1 MTPAPTASAAA
12 PRGPLRFS
20 TDAVRPAHR
29 LSFWKDAI
37 CTAFVRLE
45 LDCDSRRPFHAA
57 LTARS
62 MPRFD
67 CISVSGSA
75 QEVRRSA
82 RLVGEDLADS
92 LILMRQLRGSCVAI
106 QGENV
111 LPLPE
116 GGIVLLDSRR
126 PYSLSFPGEF
136 VQTVIKLPA
145 SAMEQRL
152 GRGAVCSGRALPT
165 ACATSRL
172 AGLAIDELAR
182 ETRESVALPLSTI
195 AFDLLAL
202 ALAQSLPAMA
212 SPPPRMAAMRVAWAK
227 AHALDNLRDAALD
240 PEAVAA
246 RQGVSLRLLQRHFAA
261 QGESLA
267 TFILEQRLQRCRDA
281 LQDPAQARRT
291 ITDIALSWG
300 FGDSARFSRAF
311 RQRFGRAPSDGRA
324 TAPH

>member
-1 MTPAPTASAAA
+1 MTPASSAPVAAA
-12 PRGPLRFS
+12 RGPLRFS

-45 LDCDSRRPFHAA
+45 LECDSRRPFHAA

-75 QEVRRSA
+75 QNVRRSE

-92 LILMRQLRGSCVAI
+92 LILMHQLRGSCVAT
-106 QGENV
+106 QGESV
-111 LPLPE
+111 LSLPE

-126 PYSLSFPGEF
+126 PYSLSFPGDF

-152 GRGAVCSGRALPT
+152 GRGAVCSGRALPS
-165 ACATSRL
+165 ACPTSRL
-172 AGLAIDELAR
+172 ASLAIDELAR
-182 ETRESVALPLSTI
+182 ETRESVALPLSAI

-202 ALAQSLPAMA
+202 ALSQSMPATL
-212 SPPPRMAAMRVAWAK
+212 SPPRMAAMRVAWAK
-227 AHALDNLRDAALD
+227 AHVLDNLRDVTLE
-240 PEAVAA
+240 PLGVAA
-246 RQGVSLRLLQRHFAA
+246 RQGISLRLLQRHFAG

-267 TFILEQRLQRCRDA
+267 AFILEQRLQRCRDA
-281 LQDPAQARRT
+281 LGDPAQARRT

-300 FGDSARFSRAF
+300 FGDSARFSRAY
-311 RQRFGRAPSDGRA
+311 RQRFGHAPSDGRA

>member
-1 MTPAPTASAAA
+1 MTPAPSALAAA
-12 PRGPLRFS
+12 ARGPLRFT
-20 TDAVRPAHR
+20 TDAVRPTQR

-45 LDCDSRRPFHAA
+45 LECDSRRPFHAA

-75 QEVRRSA
+75 QHVRRSE
-82 RLVGEDLADS
+82 RLVGEDHADS
-92 LILMRQLRGSCVAI
+92 LILMRQLRGTCVAT

-145 SAMEQRL
+145 SAMELRL
-152 GRGAVCSGRALPT
+152 GRGAACSGRVLPS

-182 ETRESVALPLSTI
+182 ETRESVALPLSAI

-202 ALAQSLPAMA
+202 ALAQSLPATA
-212 SPPPRMAAMRVAWAK
+212 SLPRMSAMRVAWAK
-227 AHALDNLRDAALD
+227 AHVLDNLRDATLE
-240 PEAVAA
+240 PLGVAV
-246 RQGVSLRLLQRHFAA
+246 RQGISLRLLQRHFAA

-267 TFILEQRLQRCRDA
+267 AFILAQRLQRCRDA
-281 LQDPAQARRT
+281 LGDPTQARRT

-300 FGDSARFSRAF
+300 FADSARFSRAF
-311 RQRFGRAPSDGRA
+311 RQRFGHAPSEGRA
-324 TAPH
+324 AAPH

>member
-1 MTPAPTASAAA
+1 MTPAPSAPAAA
-12 PRGPLRFS
+12 AREPLRFT
-20 TDAVRPAHR
+20 TDAVRPAQR

-45 LDCDSRRPFHAA
+45 LECDSRRPFHAA

-75 QEVRRSA
+75 QQVRRSE

-92 LILMRQLRGSCVAI
+92 LILMRQLHGSCVAT
-106 QGENV
+106 QGDSV
-111 LPLPE
+111 LSLPE

-126 PYSLSFPGEF
+126 PYSLGFPGDF

-152 GRGAVCSGRALPT
+152 GRDAACSGRTLPSD
-165 ACATSRL
+165 CATSRL

-202 ALAQSLPAMA
+202 ALAQSQRAA
-212 SPPPRMAAMRVAWAK
+212 APPPRMATMRVSWAK
-227 AHALDNLRDAALD
+227 AHVLDNLRDASLD

-267 TFILEQRLQRCRDA
+267 AFILEQRLQRCRDA
-281 LQDPAQARRT
+281 LRDPAQARRT
-291 ITDIALSWG
+291 ITDIAMAWG
-300 FGDSARFSRAF
+300 FGDSGRFSRAF
-311 RQRFGRAPSDGRA
+311 RQHFGHAPSDGRGVA
-324 TAPH
+324 AH

>member
-1 MTPAPTASAAA
+1 MTPTPSAPAAA
-12 PRGPLRFS
+12 AREPLRFS
-20 TDAVRPAHR
+20 TDAVRPTQR

-45 LDCDSRRPFHAA
+45 LECDSRRPFHAA

-75 QEVRRSA
+75 QHVRRSE
-82 RLVGEDLADS
+82 RLVGEDHADS
-92 LILMRQLRGSCVAI
+92 LILMRQLRGTCVAT

-145 SAMEQRL
+145 SAMELRL
-152 GRGAVCSGRALPT
+152 GRGAACSGRVLPS

-182 ETRESVALPLSTI
+182 ETRESVALPLSAI

-202 ALAQSLPAMA
+202 ALAQSLPATA
-212 SPPPRMAAMRVAWAK
+212 SLPRMSAMRVAWAK
-227 AHALDNLRDAALD
+227 AHVLDNLRDATLE
-240 PEAVAA
+240 PLGVAA
-246 RQGVSLRLLQRHFAA
+246 RQGISLRLLQRHFAA

-267 TFILEQRLQRCRDA
+267 AFILAQRLQRCRDA
-281 LQDPAQARRT
+281 LGDPTQARRT

-300 FGDSARFSRAF
+300 FADSARFSRAF
-311 RQRFGRAPSDGRA
+311 RQRFGHAPSEGRA
-324 TAPH
+324 AAPH

>member
-1 MTPAPTASAAA
+1 MTPAPSAPAAA
-12 PRGPLRFS
+12 AREPLRFS
-20 TDAVRPAHR
+20 TDAVRPTQR

-45 LDCDSRRPFHAA
+45 LECDSRRPFHAA

-75 QEVRRSA
+75 QHVRRSE
-82 RLVGEDLADS
+82 RLVGEDHADS
-92 LILMRQLRGSCVAI
+92 LILMRQLRGTCIAT

-152 GRGAVCSGRALPT
+152 GRGAACSGRALPS

-182 ETRESVALPLSTI
+182 ETRESVALPLSAI

-202 ALAQSLPAMA
+202 ALAQSLPATA
-212 SPPPRMAAMRVAWAK
+212 SMPRMSAMRVAWAK
-227 AHALDNLRDAALD
+227 AHVLDNLRDATLE
-240 PEAVAA
+240 PLGVAA
-246 RQGVSLRLLQRHFAA
+246 RQGISLRLLQRHFAA

-267 TFILEQRLQRCRDA
+267 AFILAQRLQRCRDA
-281 LQDPAQARRT
+281 LGDPTQARRT

-300 FGDSARFSRAF
+300 FAGSARFSRAF
-311 RQRFGRAPSDGRA
+311 RERFGHAPSEGRA
-324 TAPH
+324 AAPH

>member
-1 MTPAPTASAAA
+1 MTPAPSAPAAA
-12 PRGPLRFS
+12 ARGPLRFS
-20 TDAVRPAHR
+20 TDAVLPAHR

-45 LDCDSRRPFHAA
+45 LECDSRRPFHAA

-75 QEVRRSA
+75 QHVRRSE
-82 RLVGEDLADS
+82 RLVGEDHADS
-92 LILMRQLRGSCVAI
+92 LILMRQLRGNCVAT
-106 QGENV
+106 QGESV

-152 GRGAVCSGRALPT
+152 GRGVACSGQVLPS

-182 ETRESVALPLSTI
+182 ETRESVALPLSAI

-202 ALAQSLPAMA
+202 ALAQSMPVTGPL
-212 SPPPRMAAMRVAWAK
+212 PRMSAMRVAWAK
-227 AHALDNLRDAALD
+227 AHVLDNLRDATLE
-240 PEAVAA
+240 PLGVAA
-246 RQGVSLRLLQRHFAA
+246 RQGISLRLLQRHFAA

-267 TFILEQRLQRCRDA
+267 AFILEQRLQRCRDA
-281 LQDPAQARRT
+281 LGDPTQARRT

-300 FGDSARFSRAF
+300 FTDSARFSRAF
-311 RQRFGRAPSDGRA
+311 RQRFGHAPSEGRA
-324 TAPH
+324 AAPH

>member
-1 MTPAPTASAAA
+1 MTPAPSAPAAA
-12 PRGPLRFS
+12 AREPLRFS
-20 TDAVRPAHR
+20 TDAVRPTQR

-45 LDCDSRRPFHAA
+45 LECDSRRPFHAA

-75 QEVRRSA
+75 QHVRRSE
-82 RLVGEDLADS
+82 RLVGEDHADS
-92 LILMRQLRGSCVAI
+92 LILMRQLRGTCVAT

-145 SAMEQRL
+145 SAMELRL
-152 GRGAVCSGRALPT
+152 GRGAACSGRVLPS

-182 ETRESVALPLSTI
+182 ETRESVALPLSAI

-202 ALAQSLPAMA
+202 ALAQSLPATA
-212 SPPPRMAAMRVAWAK
+212 SMPRMSAMRVAWAK
-227 AHALDNLRDAALD
+227 AHVLDNLRDATLE
-240 PEAVAA
+240 PLGVAA
-246 RQGVSLRLLQRHFAA
+246 RQGISLRLLQRHFAA

-267 TFILEQRLQRCRDA
+267 AFILEQRLQRCRDA
-281 LQDPAQARRT
+281 LGDPTQARRT

-300 FGDSARFSRAF
+300 FAGSARFSRAF
-311 RQRFGRAPSDGRA
+311 RERFGHAPSEGRA
-324 TAPH
+324 AAPH

>member
-1 MTPAPTASAAA
+1 MTPAPSALAAA
-12 PRGPLRFS
+12 ARGPLRFT
-20 TDAVRPAHR
+20 TDAVRPTQR

-45 LDCDSRRPFHAA
+45 LECDSRRPFHAA

-75 QEVRRSA
+75 QHVRRSE
-82 RLVGEDLADS
+82 RLVGEDHADS
-92 LILMRQLRGSCVAI
+92 LILMRQLRGTCVAT

-145 SAMEQRL
+145 SAMELRL
-152 GRGAVCSGRALPT
+152 GRGAACSGRVLPS
-165 ACATSRL
+165 AGATSRL

-182 ETRESVALPLSTI
+182 ETRESVALPLSAI

-202 ALAQSLPAMA
+202 ALAQSLPATA
-212 SPPPRMAAMRVAWAK
+212 SLPRMSAMRVAWAK
-227 AHALDNLRDAALD
+227 AHVLDNLRDATLE
-240 PEAVAA
+240 PLGVAA
-246 RQGVSLRLLQRHFAA
+246 RQGISLRLLQRHFAA

-267 TFILEQRLQRCRDA
+267 AFILAQRLQRCRDA
-281 LQDPAQARRT
+281 LGDPTQARRT

-300 FGDSARFSRAF
+300 FADSARFSRAF
-311 RQRFGRAPSDGRA
+311 RQRFGHAPSEGRA
-324 TAPH
+324 AAPH

>member
-1 MTPAPTASAAA
+1 MTPAPSAPAAA
-12 PRGPLRFS
+12 RGPLRFS

-45 LDCDSRRPFHAA
+45 LECDSRRPFLAA

-75 QEVRRSA
+75 QHVRRSE

-92 LILMRQLRGSCVAI
+92 LFLMRQLRGSCVAT
-106 QGENV
+106 QGERV

-152 GRGAVCSGRALPT
+152 GRGAACGGRALPS

-172 AGLAIDELAR
+172 ASLAIDELAR
-182 ETRESVALPLSTI
+182 ETRESVALPLSAI

-202 ALAQSLPAMA
+202 ALAQSLPAAA
-212 SPPPRMAAMRVAWAK
+212 SAPRMATMRVAWAK
-227 AHALDNLRDAALD
+227 AHALDNLRDASLG

-246 RQGVSLRLLQRHFAA
+246 RQGVSLRLLQRHFTA

-267 TFILEQRLQRCRDA
+267 AFILEQRLQRCRDA

-291 ITDIALSWG
+291 ITDIAMSWG
-300 FGDSARFSRAF
+300 FGDSGRFSRAF
-311 RQRFGRAPSDGRA
+311 RRRFGHAPRDGRA
-324 TAPH
+324 AAPPH

>member
-1 MTPAPTASAAA
+1 MTPAPSAPAAA
-12 PRGPLRFS
+12 AREPLRFT
-20 TDAVRPAHR
+20 TDAVRPAQR

-45 LDCDSRRPFHAA
+45 LECDSRRPFHAA

-75 QEVRRSA
+75 QQVRRSE

-92 LILMRQLRGSCVAI
+92 LILMRQLHGSCVAT
-106 QGENV
+106 QGDSV
-111 LPLPE
+111 LSLPE

-126 PYSLSFPGEF
+126 PYSLSFPGDF

-152 GRGAVCSGRALPT
+152 GRSAACSGRALPSD
-165 ACATSRL
+165 CPTSRL

-202 ALAQSLPAMA
+202 ALAQSLPATVPA
-212 SPPPRMAAMRVAWAK
+212 PRMAAMRVAWAK
-227 AHALDNLRDAALD
+227 AHVLDNLRDPTLE
-240 PEAVAA
+240 PLGVAA
-246 RQGVSLRLLQRHFAA
+246 RQGISLRLLQRHFAA

-267 TFILEQRLQRCRDA
+267 AFVLEQRLQRCRDA

-311 RQRFGRAPSDGRA
+311 RQRFGHAPSDGRA
-324 TAPH
+324 APPH